1 MKFFDFGYSCYFD
14 SLYVFGSF
22 CQQLIHKLT
31 GVAIALKTTSVW
43 QNHPGFDHNIEGW
56 TVFGKGAIK
65 ERISNASSRF
75 IVAHNRTHPLDS
87 FSQKVQLKKG
97 MLYTFSTWLQVSEGS
112 DIVSVMFKTK
122 GSKMVRGGQVIAK
135 HGRTGHF
142 LSHSTSFF
150 FKFAIYQ
157 RY

>member
-97 MLYTFSTWLQVSEGS
+97 MLYTFSGNFIFSIVELY
-112 DIVSVMFKTK
+112 DISF
-122 GSKMVRGGQVIAK
+122 
-135 HGRTGHF
+135 
-142 LSHSTSFF
+142 TSIHLMNVPCWSLFF
-150 FKFAIYQ
+150 
-157 RY
+157 

>member
-14 SLYVFGSF
+14 SLFVCGSF

-43 QNHPGFDHNIEGW
+43 QNYPGFDHNREGW

-87 FSQKVQLKKG
+87 FSQKVQLKNG
-97 MLYTFSTWLQVSEGS
+97 TLYTCSRNFTFSTVELNQYHISFTSIHLRNVATLA
-112 DIVSVMFKTK
+112 VTF
-122 GSKMVRGGQVIAK
+122 QK
-135 HGRTGHF
+135 HF
-142 LSHSTSFF
+142 E
-150 FKFAIYQ
+150 
-157 RY
+157 